1 MCSVRIVR
9 AQKRIVAAVAVGVVI
24 CGARCGTTA
33 ATADAGPDAAD
44 SAMQVAVDAASADG
58 PPSDGNRSAATCLR
72 VATAIAT
79 GKVGAPDLAELSG
92 LAASVAQANLL
103 WTHNDSDKPPRVFAI
118 DGQAQLRAVVL
129 LPTATVVDW
138 EDIGIGPAADSTAT
152 QLFVADIGD
161 NLANR
166 KTITVYR
173 FAEPKVAGQGAVAV
187 HTVNQ
192 VAVVALAYPDGAHD
206 AEALLVDAITGDLY
220 LATKA
225 ANGKTKVYRAAAPH
239 SLTAVNALEKIAQL
253 QFGSAPLLGVGA
265 GAGDKEVTG
274 GAVRT
279 DGGAVVLRTK
289 STAFWWAR
297 APQSGIAE
305 AFLAPTC
312 AIALPAEIQGE
323 GIAFAADGSLWT
335 ISEGASA
342 QLWRLPLQ

>member
-1 MCSVRIVR
+1 MGITS
-9 AQKRIVAAVAVGVVI
+9 AQKRLAAAVAVSVVI
-24 CGARCGTTA
+24 CGPRCGTPA
-33 ATADAGPDAAD
+33 ATANAGPDAAD
-44 SAMQVAVDAASADG
+44 SAVQVAVDADSADG
-58 PPSDGNRSAATCLR
+58 SPSDGSRGAATCLQ
-72 VATAIAT
+72 VATAIAA
-79 GKVGAPDLAELSG
+79 GKIGAPDLAELSG
-92 LAASVAQANLL
+92 LAASATQPNLL

-129 LPTATVVDW
+129 LPTTTVVDW
-138 EDIGIGPAADSTAT
+138 EDIGVGPAADSTAT

-161 NLANR
+161 NLASR

-173 FAEPKVAGQGAVAV
+173 FAEPKVAGQTAVAV
-187 HTVNQ
+187 HTESQ
-192 VAVVALAYPDGAHD
+192 VVAVALAYPDGAHD
-206 AEALLVDAITGDLY
+206 AEALLVDGITGDLY
-220 LATKA
+220 VATKA

-274 GAVRT
+274 GTLRA

-323 GIAFAADGSLWT
+323 GIAFAVDGGLWT
-335 ISEGASA
+335 ISEGAAA
-342 QLWRLPLQ
+342 QLWRLPLK